1 MKQSIGEF
9 LATLR
14 KAQGYTQQ
22 EVADRL
28 SVSNRT
34 VSAWERGAALP
45 DILLLPALAELYG
58 VTADE
63 ILAGERRAETAL
75 RPVLSEKS
83 ETKLLKMKMGA
94 FFTQAFILFGV
105 FAIGYLLFFIG
116 WFIDANT
123 VVWSGWRWW
132 LLLLFLG
139 LSAAVI
145 CAVCILALWRS
156 AETSADSETA
166 GYAAFCLLVRRR
178 VALFAYIA
186 AGLSVVFAVSGW
198 ILIEPR
204 DIPPLTLT
212 FAAAGIIF
220 FLFAFLLVNS
230 TEKRLCAQTGSQV
243 YARNCKR
250 YKRCALYCLIP
261 LFIGI
266 AAIVLF
272 SFWTVETHDV
282 LYEDE
287 KETFTAYME
296 TLDIADSAQAGAFP
310 LSRLAMTAKEGEQ
323 YDLGD
328 GFSCTFGSDLKSCR
342 IMYDGMVVTESFS
355 AFTFYRLETEDGTF
369 SVYNLRYHEYS
380 PGTHAQRLTLE
391 ADATSAK
398 LILYQSRDYL
408 PLAVSLSCAEMM
420 IGVGICLAVC
430 AVKKER
436 PKVRL

>member
-139 LSAAVI
+139 LSASVI

-156 AETSADSETA
+156 AENSADSETA

-272 SFWTVETHDV
+272 SFWKIATHDI
-282 LYEDE
+282 LYEADR
-287 KETFTAYME
+287 ETFTTYLE
-296 TLDIADSAQAGAFP
+296 TLNVLESEQGGPSAGEHP
-310 LSRLAMTAKEGEQ
+310 LPISRLAESATEGER
-323 YDLGD
+323 YELGND
-328 GFSCTFGSDLKSCR
+328 FYCTFGRDLKSCR
-342 IMYDGMVVTESFS
+342 IECDGVISTETSRGNS
-355 AFTFYRLETEDGTF
+355 FTFYRLQTEDGTF
-369 SVYNLRYHEYS
+369 SVYNLRYHRY
-380 PGTHAQRLTLE
+380 GLG
-391 ADATSAK
+391 
-398 LILYQSRDYL
+398 
-408 PLAVSLSCAEMM
+408 M
-420 IGVGICLAVC
+420 
-430 AVKKER
+430 
-436 PKVRL
+436 